1 MENKFRR
8 ILSLVG
14 GLLLAVFGLLWTL
27 SLSVQGQLAENSGPV
42 IIIVSVGLICVI
54 IGWKE

>member
-1 MENKFRR
+1 MENKFLR

-14 GLLLAVFGLLWTL
+14 GLLLAILGLLWTL
-27 SLSVQGQLAENSGPV
+27 SLSIQEQLAENSGPV
-42 IIIVSVGLICVI
+42 IIIVSVGLIFVI

>member
-1 MENKFRR
+1 MENKFLR

-14 GLLLAVFGLLWTL
+14 GLLLAILGLLWTL
-27 SLSVQGQLAENSGPV
+27 SLSIQGQLAENAGPV

>member
-14 GLLLAVFGLLWTL
+14 GLLLAVFGLLWAI
-27 SLSVQGQLAENSGPV
+27 SLSFQGQLAENSGPV
-42 IIIVSVGLICVI
+42 VIIVSVGLILVI

>member
-1 MENKFRR
+1 MENKFLR

-14 GLLLAVFGLLWTL
+14 GLLLAILGLLWTL
-27 SLSVQGQLAENSGPV
+27 SLSIQGHLAENAGPV
-42 IIIVSVGLICVI
+42 IIIVSVGLIFVI

>member
-1 MENKFRR
+1 MENKFLR

-14 GLLLAVFGLLWTL
+14 GLLLAILGLLWTI
-27 SLSVQGQLAENSGPV
+27 SLSIQEQLVENVGPV

-54 IGWKE
+54 LGWKE

>member
-1 MENKFRR
+1 MENKFLR

-14 GLLLAVFGLLWTL
+14 GLLLAILGLLWTL
-27 SLSVQGQLAENSGPV
+27 SLSIQGQLAENAGPV
-42 IIIVSVGLICVI
+42 IIIVSVGLIFVI